1 MIPEFMITF
10 REGLEAF
17 LVVGIIFAYIAKTN
31 KTELNKYAA
40 YGTIS
45 GIVAS
50 VVVALAFIALSVNF
64 EGRNEELFEGVVM
77 LMAAGVLT
85 SMIMWMGR
93 EGANIKQNIERDIST
108 RTTYGL
114 TFLTFILIFREG
126 IETVLFLGAAAF
138 GNDSANMLPGALG
151 GLMAAAAISYVV
163 FKTSTHLDL
172 HMFFKVTGIFL
183 ILFAAGLTAHGV
195 HELQEAGVV
204 PIIVEHV
211 WDINHIFD
219 EKGTAGSLAKSLLG
233 YNGNPSLLEV
243 LSYIGYYGGLAAALG
258 HIRKRQQYVGNKA
271 SC

>member
-17 LVVGIIFAYIAKTN
+17 LVVGIIFAYLAKTN

-50 VVVALAFIALSVNF
+50 VVVAVAFVALSINF
-64 EGRNEELFEGVVM
+64 SGRNEELFEGIVM
-77 LMAAGVLT
+77 LIAAGVLT

-114 TFLTFILIFREG
+114 TFLTFILVFREG

-138 GNDSANMLPGALG
+138 GNDSNMLPGALG
-151 GLMAAAAISYVV
+151 GLITAAAISYIV
-163 FKTSTHLDL
+163 FRTSTHLDL

-243 LSYIGYYGGLAAALG
+243 LSYLGYYGGLAAGLG
-258 HIRKRQQYVGNKA
+258 HIRKRQQIAVDKA